1 MRDRFLLPF
10 LPATIAMTVL
20 MTQVNSWLLPMN
32 SLMKLSHI
40 DDDNDNDNH
49 HHHDIHHHAAIVMTT
64 NKNNIDNVQMDRTII
79 INRVVNNNYDFC
91 GSSSSDSS
99 SSSMHLYECIL
110 SYIVIMYMIY
120 SSSITLYYTVLYAPL
135 YADVDTSIIDVLIM
149 ILSKPYYYPSSKE
162 VFQETLQ
169 FIHHFG
175 LDR

>member
-10 LPATIAMTVL
+10 LPATIAMTTL

-40 DDDNDNDNH
+40 DDNNNDDDNH
-49 HHHDIHHHAAIVMTT
+49 HHHAATVIVMTT
-64 NKNNIDNVQMDRTII
+64 NNNNIDNIQVDRTIV
-79 INRVVNNNYDFC
+79 INRVMNDNHDYC
-91 GSSSSDSS
+91 SSSIDSN

-110 SYIVIMYMIY
+110 SFIVIMYVIY
-120 SSSITLYYTVLYAPL
+120 SSSITIYYTVLYAPL

-149 ILSKPYYYPSSKE
+149 MLSKPYYHPSSKE
-162 VFQETLQ
+162 VFKETLQ
-169 FIHHFG
+169 FMHHFG

>member
-1 MRDRFLLPF
+1 M
-10 LPATIAMTVL
+10 AAL

-40 DDDNDNDNH
+40 DDDNNNNNQ
-49 HHHDIHHHAAIVMTT
+49 HHAAAIIMTT

-79 INRVVNNNYDFC
+79 INRVMNNNYDFFC
-91 GSSSSDSS
+91 SSSSSSSD

-162 VFQETLQ
+162 VFKETLQ
-169 FIHHFG
+169 FMHHFG

>member
-10 LPATIAMTVL
+10 LPATIAMIAL
-20 MTQVNSWLLPMN
+20 LTQVNSWLVPMN

-40 DDDNDNDNH
+40 DDDNNNH
-49 HHHDIHHHAAIVMTT
+49 HHHHHHAAAIVMTT
-64 NKNNIDNVQMDRTII
+64 NKNNIDNVQMDRTMI
-79 INRVVNNNYDFC
+79 INRVINNNYDFC
-91 GSSSSDSS
+91 SSSSSDSS

-149 ILSKPYYYPSSKE
+149 ILSKPYYHPSSKE
-162 VFQETLQ
+162 VFKETLQ
-169 FIHHFG
+169 FMHHFG

>member
-1 MRDRFLLPF
+1 M
-10 LPATIAMTVL
+10 AAL

-40 DDDNDNDNH
+40 DDDNNNNNQ
-49 HHHDIHHHAAIVMTT
+49 HHAAAIIMTT

-79 INRVVNNNYDFC
+79 INRVMNNNYDFFC
-91 GSSSSDSS
+91 SSSSSSDSS

-120 SSSITLYYTVLYAPL
+120 SSSITLYYTILYAPL

-149 ILSKPYYYPSSKE
+149 ILSKPYYHPSSKE
-162 VFQETLQ
+162 VFKETLQ
-169 FIHHFG
+169 FMHHFG

>member
-1 MRDRFLLPF
+1 VRDRFLLPF
-10 LPATIAMTVL
+10 LPATIAMIAL
-20 MTQVNSWLLPMN
+20 MTQVNSWLVPMN

-40 DDDNDNDNH
+40 DDDNNNNH
-49 HHHDIHHHAAIVMTT
+49 HHHHHAAAIVMTT
-64 NKNNIDNVQMDRTII
+64 NKNNIDNVQMDRTMI
-79 INRVVNNNYDFC
+79 INRVINNNYDFC
-91 GSSSSDSS
+91 SSSSSDSS

-149 ILSKPYYYPSSKE
+149 ILSKPYYHPSSKE
-162 VFQETLQ
+162 VFKETLQ
-169 FIHHFG
+169 FMHHFG

>member
-10 LPATIAMTVL
+10 LPATIAITAL

-32 SLMKLSHI
+32 SLLKLSHI

-49 HHHDIHHHAAIVMTT
+49 HHAATAIVMTT
-64 NKNNIDNVQMDRTII
+64 NKNNNTDNVQMDRTII
-79 INRVVNNNYDFC
+79 INRVMNNNYDFC
-91 GSSSSDSS
+91 GSNSS

-135 YADVDTSIIDVLIM
+135 YADVDTSIIDVLTM
-149 ILSKPYYYPSSKE
+149 ILSNPYYHPSSKE

-169 FIHHFG
+169 FMHHFG